1 MKVGRCWKGV
11 EPEELRMTRQ
21 IKVSTE
27 LQEGQE
33 EAGPGQHQGQLSVA
47 HGAQRPSEI
56 SHSLICSFIPQIFIE
71 YHTMR
76 ALFWALEDTS
86 ENSTDKTLCLP

>member
-1 MKVGRCWKGV
+1 MG
-11 EPEELRMTRQ
+11 PEELRMTRQ

-56 SHSLICSFIPQIFIE
+56 SHSLICSFIPQIDSEHLWYVGISSV
-71 YHTMR
+71 YSY
-76 ALFWALEDTS
+76 LFL
-86 ENSTDKTLCLP
+86 TLL